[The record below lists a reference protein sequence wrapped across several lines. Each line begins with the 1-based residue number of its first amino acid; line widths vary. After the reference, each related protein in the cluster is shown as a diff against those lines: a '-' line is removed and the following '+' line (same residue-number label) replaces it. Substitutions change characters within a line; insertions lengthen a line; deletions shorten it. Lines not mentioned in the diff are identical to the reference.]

1 MEAPGP
7 GAGGVGRRAAQASEP
22 ESPPATTWGG
32 GRAAARAEPRRGGSG
47 PARASAAG
55 APAEVGA
62 PAAADLGEC
71 GVSVAGREHRTI
83 NSLSRGRAPARV
95 RSREWRERGR
105 SAPATPAVGDVRV
118 PSPPP
123 APATER
129 PHRGLRSGT
138 FPRPGRRGEEP
149 GQRPGLRLGKMIAT
163 TGMTVTA
170 AASLTPRLGGTESLA
185 RSESGGHPARAER
198 GVDAWGP
205 GGPT

>member
-118 PSPPP
+118 PFSPP
-123 APATER
+123 APPPPSARTGDSG
-129 PHRGLRSGT
+129 RGRSRARVGGV
-138 FPRPGRRGEEP
+138 RSRGSAQGSASGR
-149 GQRPGLRLGKMIAT
+149 
-163 TGMTVTA
+163 
-170 AASLTPRLGGTESLA
+170 
-185 RSESGGHPARAER
+185 
-198 GVDAWGP
+198 
-205 GGPT
+205 